1 MTKDIKSFN
10 IWSFSTEFGAKIPRA
25 HLRIVEVGCVCGT
38 EFCLDCNEA
47 PHWPASCQ
55 QIKAYTKALDI
66 QNGECWVRFK
76 IKILIGPD
84 IYVLMKVGVILIVLE
99 SGC

>member
-1 MTKDIKSFN
+1 M
-10 IWSFSTEFGAKIPRA
+10 
-25 HLRIVEVGCVCGT
+25 EVGCVCGT

-66 QNGECWVRFK
+66 QNGECRVRFK
-76 IKILIGPD
+76 IKFKRYLCID
-84 IYVLMKVGVILIVLE
+84 
-99 SGC
+99 